1 MWGLQVEDIKGVIV
15 YLDSL
20 LPVVAIHY
28 VLSIFVTFQIALFCS
43 CIATVGEYNS
53 FISHGCDKNTYFSDS
68 KILKGS
74 FEPEIH
80 FILKYSDG
88 RILHVHFRTVRHGM
102 ELLPPFS
109 ICRTDT

>member
-1 MWGLQVEDIKGVIV
+1 VWGLRVEDIKGVIV

-20 LPVVAIHY
+20 LPVVAIQY
-28 VLSIFVTFQIALFCS
+28 LPSIFVTFQIALFCS

-53 FISHGCDKNTYFSDS
+53 FISYGCDKNKYFSDS

-80 FILKYSDG
+80 LILKYSTG
-88 RILHVHFRTVRHGM
+88 RMCMSVQ
-102 ELLPPFS
+102 
-109 ICRTDT
+109 